1 MTINDIMTRDIKEAD
16 EEERKRAEQEAAE
29 RRQAADG
36 DECAFP
42 WLAVCVWLAVAL
54 LALCAAF
61 CAGMNWQTHRDL
73 KAQEEHHA
81 WLDSIERAAEARARA
96 MSNYELL
103 NATRRECADPANR

>member
-1 MTINDIMTRDIKEAD
+1 MTIDDIMIRDIAEAD
-16 EEERKRAEQEAAE
+16 AKERKRAEQEAAE

-61 CAGMNWQTHRDL
+61 AAGMNWQSHRDL

-96 MSNYELL
+96 MSNRELL
-103 NATRRECADPANR
+103 MATEKAEAVK

>member
-1 MTINDIMTRDIKEAD
+1 MTINDIVIRDIAEAD
-16 EEERKRAEQEAAE
+16 AKERKRAEQEAAE

-61 CAGMNWQTHRDL
+61 CAGMNWQTRRDL

-96 MSNYELL
+96 MSNRELL
-103 NATRRECADPANR
+103 MATEKAEAVK

>member
-1 MTINDIMTRDIKEAD
+1 MTINDIMIRDIAEAD
-16 EEERKRAEQEAAE
+16 AKERKRAEQEAAE

-42 WLAVCVWLAVAL
+42 WLAVCVWIAVAI

-61 CAGMNWQTHRDL
+61 AAGMNWQSHRDL
-73 KAQEEHHA
+73 KASRDFTA
-81 WLDSIERAAEARARA
+81 WLENVERDAEARARA

-103 NATRRECADPANR
+103 RATAKTEAVK

>member
-1 MTINDIMTRDIKEAD
+1 MTINDIMIRDIAEAD
-16 EEERKRAEQEAAE
+16 AKERKRAEQEAAE

-42 WLAVCVWLAVAL
+42 WLAVCVWIAVAI

-61 CAGMNWQTHRDL
+61 AAGMNWQSHRDL

-96 MSNYELL
+96 MSNRELL
-103 NATRRECADPANR
+103 MATEKAEAVK

>member
-1 MTINDIMTRDIKEAD
+1 MNINDIMIRDIAEAD
-16 EEERKRAEQEAAE
+16 AKERKRAEQEAAE

-61 CAGMNWQTHRDL
+61 AAGMNWQSHRDL

-96 MSNYELL
+96 MSNRELL
-103 NATRRECADPANR
+103 MATEKAEAVK